1 MLSLSN
7 IWSYSKYLLEKK
19 TPYIWRILSIKRKH
33 HMYYLVLNYSL
44 MKGFFFF
51 FFFGRVFLL
60 LSNIFAVW
68 LVYRKM
74 VTSM

>member
-7 IWSYSKYLLEKK
+7 IWSYSKCLLEKK

-33 HMYYLVLNYSL
+33 HMYDLVLNYSS

-51 FFFGRVFLL
+51 FFFLAGSFYCYLTFLR
-60 LSNIFAVW
+60 FGW
-68 LVYRKM
+68 FTGKW
-74 VTSM
+74 